1 MSPVEPNTQLVE
13 PTETIQLPAPSWAP
27 ALLAF
32 GILGLLAGTFATGFI
47 FPVWSYA
54 VLGAIFA
61 FFGLRS
67 LIRKGQRSFYSLP
80 REQEDIRSELPIE
93 SFTAPG
99 HD

>member
-1 MSPVEPNTQLVE
+1 MDTADQARELVE

-67 LIRKGQRSFYSLP
+67 LINKGRRSFYSLP
-80 REQEDIRSELPIE
+80 REQEDIRSELPVE
-93 SFTAPG
+93 SFSAPS

>member
-1 MSPVEPNTQLVE
+1 MSAEPTPELVE

-54 VLGAIFA
+54 VLGAVFA

-67 LIRKGQRSFYSLP
+67 LIKKGRRSFYSLP
-80 REQEDIRSELPIE
+80 REQNDVRAELPIE
-93 SFTAPG
+93 SFTAPS

>member
-1 MSPVEPNTQLVE
+1 VEQTPELVE

-32 GILGLLAGTFATGFI
+32 GILGLLAGVFATGFI
-47 FPVWSYA
+47 FPVWTYT
-54 VLGAIFA
+54 VLGAVFA

-67 LIRKGQRSFYSLP
+67 LIKKGRRSFYSLP
-80 REQEDIRSELPIE
+80 REQKDIRAELPVE
-93 SFTAPG
+93 SFTAPS

>member
-1 MSPVEPNTQLVE
+1 MSPSDQARELVE

-27 ALLAF
+27 ALFAF
-32 GILGLLAGTFATGFI
+32 GLLGLVAGTFATGFI

-67 LIRKGQRSFYSLP
+67 LIKKGRRSFYSLP
-80 REQEDIRSELPIE
+80 REQQEVRAELPIE
-93 SFTAPG
+93 SFTAPS

>member
-1 MSPVEPNTQLVE
+1 MEQSNEIIE

-54 VLGAIFA
+54 VVGAIFTFA
-61 FFGLRS
+61 ALRS
-67 LIRKGQRSFYSLP
+67 FARKGRRSFYGLP
-80 REQEDIRSELPIE
+80 REQEDIRAELPVE
-93 SFTAPG
+93 SFSAPS

>member
-1 MSPVEPNTQLVE
+1 MTSVESSPELVE
-13 PTETIQLPAPSWAP
+13 PTETIQMPAPSWAP
-27 ALLAF
+27 VLIAF

-54 VLGAIFA
+54 VLGAIFF

-67 LIRKGQRSFYSLP
+67 LIKKGRRSFYSLP
-80 REQEDIRSELPIE
+80 REQEDVRAELPIE
-93 SFTAPG
+93 SFTAPS